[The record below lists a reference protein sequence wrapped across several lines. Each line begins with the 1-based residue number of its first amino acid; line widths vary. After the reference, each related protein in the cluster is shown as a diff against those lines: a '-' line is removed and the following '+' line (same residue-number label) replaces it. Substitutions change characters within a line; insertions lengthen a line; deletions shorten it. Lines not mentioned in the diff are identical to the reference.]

1 MDGVYLT
8 WLISALAVGVFLMPY
23 FKPPWARLTLSGF
36 VDFIRRYW
44 LHLLIAL
51 SIYNAKDFLDQI
63 DRIIMARTGLDMTPY
78 IYAIEGDLVVLFQ
91 ETFRAQWLDVVMT
104 HFYIAGFMFITY
116 ASIFYVTYFD
126 DRWMADR
133 VALCVAWVY
142 LLAIPFY
149 LFFNVRV
156 TGFYI
161 EDMDAI
167 AYTLN
172 PEIEDWFR
180 RIDAFTNCMPSL
192 HIAVPFAIWLTFRKN
207 DHDGRWRRFQ
217 NMTLGYI
224 VLTAFAIIY
233 LGIHWFVDIIGGM
246 ILATIAVRLTDR
258 TNDTVWKIFDERT
271 INSRLAT
278 ALTRP
283 GHSVKFVYT
292 RMKSFARSLL
302 QPTSRETG
310 TLIVVILILTGA
322 VITWDLTNNELPA
335 EGVQSAQGAVASE
348 GWSATMDDQEGLA
361 IVLIHDVADPQSQPS
376 TVAQPSMEFDSHYAL
391 YDHYLALANET
402 ELRLIDVEQPNKVQF
417 QLQQNGIQ
425 SLHVTVVQNV
435 PVIVYLANDEL
446 HAIDSNGNA
455 LLVPSL
461 PDGETMDSIS
471 VSGIELLFVSK
482 EAPSIL
488 HLGSIGTYG
497 SQNIAINASTTLDQN
512 LVLEERSGQVV
523 DQTNASIV
531 QMSFNSQYI
540 AVRMNVSALDRLVLY
555 DRSTGEQWL
564 GFDPIFPV
572 GNISLG
578 YGYVVWEAKDHYK
591 FDDGGAEQYGD
602 WEIHQLHLATN
613 YSEQLT
619 SDRIDQINP
628 IALQNGLVYIE
639 VEEDGTTTFNVLN
652 RGAELATY
660 SSLVLQWSV
669 LLLIALTFI
678 YIMQRQNEE
687 RPNKV
692 IHDSVLESE

>member
-1 MDGVYLT
+1 MDGIYLT

-23 FKPPWARLTLSGF
+23 FKPPWAKLTLSGF

-44 LHLLIAL
+44 LHLLIAIV
-51 SIYNAKDFLDQI
+51 IYNAKDWLDQI
-63 DRIIMARTGLDMTPY
+63 DRMLMARTGLDMTPY

-91 ETFRAQWLDVVMT
+91 DAFRAAWLDVFMT

-133 VALCVAWVY
+133 IALCVAWVY

-192 HIAVPFAIWLTFRKN
+192 HIAVPFAIWLTFRKH
-207 DHDGRWRRFQ
+207 DHDGRWSRFQ

-224 VLTAFAIIY
+224 AITTFAIIY

-246 ILATIAVRLTDR
+246 ILATFAVSLMEK
-258 TNDTVWKIFDERT
+258 TNDPVWKFFDERT

-278 ALTRP
+278 LLTRP
-283 GHSVKFVYT
+283 AHS
-292 RMKSFARSLL
+292 ASLL
-302 QPTSRETG
+302 FGRIKTYAKNWLKPTSRETG
-310 TLIVVILILTGA
+310 TLIVVIMILTAA
-322 VITWDLTNNELPA
+322 VITWDLTHNELPA

-348 GWSATMDDQEGLA
+348 GWLATMDNQSGEA
-361 IVLIHDVADPQSQPS
+361 IVLIHDVADPLSNPT
-376 TVAQPSMEFDSHYAL
+376 TVAQPLMQFDSPYAL
-391 YDHYLALANET
+391 YENYLVMANES
-402 ELRLIDVEQPNKVQF
+402 ELRVIDVDAPNNVLLEQDVT
-417 QLQQNGIQ
+417 GIQ
-425 SLHVTVVQNV
+425 SLQMTSLQGKLVVLY
-435 PVIVYLANDEL
+435 IANDAL
-446 HAIDSNGNA
+446 HAVNIEGQA
-455 LLVPSL
+455 VQVPTL
-461 PDGETMDSIS
+461 PNSETIHLMS
-471 VSGIELLFVSK
+471 VSGIEILLVS
-482 EAPSIL
+482 EEQPDTL
-488 HLGSIGTYG
+488 RIGTIGTSG
-497 SQNIAINASTTLDQN
+497 SLNIIMNASTTAEQN
-512 LVLEERSGQVV
+512 RELEEWGQAV
-523 DQTNASIV
+523 DDDNASIEQV
-531 QMSFNSQYI
+531 SFDSKHI
-540 AVRMNVSALDRLVLY
+540 AVRMNVSALDRMVIY

-564 GFDPIFPV
+564 GFDPIYPV
-572 GNISLG
+572 GNLSMG
-578 YGYVVWEAKDHYK
+578 YGYVVWEGKDHYNPLSFTDK
-591 FDDGGAEQYGD
+591 YGD

-619 SDRIDQINP
+619 SDTIDQVNP
-628 IALQNGLVYIE
+628 IALEGGLAYIE
-639 VEEDGTTTFNVLN
+639 VEDDGEVTINVLT
-652 RGAELATY
+652 RGTELATY
-660 SSLVLQWSV
+660 SSIVLQWSV

-678 YIMQRQNEE
+678 YIMQRQDEV
-687 RPNKV
+687 RSKDI
-692 IHDSVLESE
+692 IHDNVPESE

>member
-23 FKPPWARLTLSGF
+23 FKPPWAKLTLSGF

-51 SIYNAKDFLDQI
+51 VIYNAKDWLDQI
-63 DRIIMARTGLDMTPY
+63 DRMLMARTGLDMTPY

-91 ETFRAQWLDVVMT
+91 DAFRAAWLDVFLT

-142 LLAIPFY
+142 VLAIPFY

-192 HIAVPFAIWLTFRKN
+192 HIAVPFAIWLTFRKH
-207 DHDGRWRRFQ
+207 DHDGRWSRFQ

-224 VLTAFAIIY
+224 ILTAFAIIY

-246 ILATIAVRLTDR
+246 ILATFAVSLMER
-258 TNDTVWKIFDERT
+258 TNDPVWKFFDERT

-278 ALTRP
+278 LLTRP
-283 GHSVKFVYT
+283 AHS
-292 RMKSFARSLL
+292 ASLL
-302 QPTSRETG
+302 FGRIKNYAKTWLKPTSKETG
-310 TLIVVILILTGA
+310 TLIVVIMILTAA
-322 VITWDLTNNELPA
+322 VITWDLTHNELPA

-348 GWSATMDDQEGLA
+348 GWLATMDNQSGEA
-361 IVLIHDVADPQSQPS
+361 IVLIHDVADILSNPT
-376 TVAQPSMEFDSHYAL
+376 TVAQPIMQFDSPYAL
-391 YDHYLALANET
+391 FENYLVMANDS
-402 ELRLIDVEQPNKVQF
+402 ELRVIDVDAPNTVL
-417 QLQQNGIQ
+417 LQQNVTGIQ
-425 SLHVTVVQNV
+425 SLQMTSLQGKPVVLY
-435 PVIVYLANDEL
+435 IANDAL
-446 HAIDSNGNA
+446 HAVNIDGQDVQA
-455 LLVPSL
+455 PTL
-461 PDGETMDSIS
+461 PNSETIHLMS
-471 VSGIELLFVSK
+471 VSGIEILLVS
-482 EAPSIL
+482 EEQPDTL
-488 HLGSIGTYG
+488 RIGTIGTSG
-497 SQNIAINASTTLDQN
+497 SLNIVMNASTTEEQN
-512 LVLEERSGQVV
+512 FELEEWGQIV
-523 DQTNASIV
+523 DDNNASIEQV
-531 QMSFNSQYI
+531 SFDSQHI
-540 AVRMNVSALDRLVLY
+540 AVRMNVSALDRIVIY

-564 GFDPIFPV
+564 GFDPIYPV
-572 GNISLG
+572 GNLSMG
-578 YGYVVWEAKDHYK
+578 YGYVVWEAKDHYNPLSFTDK
-591 FDDGGAEQYGD
+591 YGD

-619 SDRIDQINP
+619 SDTIDQVNP
-628 IALQNGLVYIE
+628 IALEGGLAYIE
-639 VEEDGTTTFNVLN
+639 VEDDGEVTINVLT
-652 RGAELATY
+652 RGTELATY
-660 SSLVLQWSV
+660 SSIVLQWSV

-678 YIMQRQNEE
+678 YIMQRQDEVRSKDIN
-687 RPNKV
+687 R
-692 IHDSVLESE
+692 DSGLESE

>member
-23 FKPPWARLTLSGF
+23 FKPPWAKLTLSGF

-44 LHLLIAL
+44 LHLLIAIV
-51 SIYNAKDFLDQI
+51 IYNAKDWLDQI
-63 DRIIMARTGLDMTPY
+63 DRMLMARTGLDMTPY

-91 ETFRAQWLDVVMT
+91 DAFRAAWLDVLMT

-192 HIAVPFAIWLTFRKN
+192 HIAVPFAIWLTFRKH
-207 DHDGRWRRFQ
+207 DHDGRWNRFQ

-224 VLTAFAIIY
+224 ILTAFAIIY

-246 ILATIAVRLTDR
+246 ILATFAVNLMEK
-258 TNDTVWKIFDERT
+258 TNDPVWKFFDERT

-278 ALTRP
+278 LLTRP
-283 GHSVKFVYT
+283 AHS
-292 RMKSFARSLL
+292 ASLL
-302 QPTSRETG
+302 FGRIKNYAKTWLKPTSKETG
-310 TLIVVILILTGA
+310 TFIVVIMILTAA
-322 VITWDLTNNELPA
+322 VITWDLTHNELPA

-348 GWSATMDDQEGLA
+348 GWLATMDNQSGEA
-361 IVLIHDVADPQSQPS
+361 IVLIHDVADPLSNPS
-376 TVAQPSMEFDSHYAL
+376 TVAQPFMQFDSPYAL
-391 YDHYLALANET
+391 FENYLVMANESQ
-402 ELRLIDVEQPNKVQF
+402 LRVIDVDAPNIVL
-417 QLQQNGIQ
+417 LQQDVTGIQ
-425 SLHVTVVQNV
+425 SLQMTSLQGKPVVLY
-435 PVIVYLANDEL
+435 IANDAL
-446 HAIDSNGNA
+446 HALNIEGQDVQ
-455 LLVPSL
+455 VPTL
-461 PDGETMDSIS
+461 PNSETIHLMS
-471 VSGIELLFVSK
+471 VSGIEILLVS
-482 EAPSIL
+482 EEQPDTL
-488 HLGSIGTYG
+488 RIGTIGTSG
-497 SQNIAINASTTLDQN
+497 SLNIIMNASTTEEQN
-512 LVLEERSGQVV
+512 FELEEWGQTV
-523 DQTNASIV
+523 DENNASIEQV
-531 QMSFNSQYI
+531 SFDSKHI
-540 AVRMNVSALDRLVLY
+540 AVRMNVSALDRMVIY

-564 GFDPIFPV
+564 GFDPIYPV
-572 GNISLG
+572 GNLSMG
-578 YGYVVWEAKDHYK
+578 YGYVVWEAKDHYNPLSFTDK
-591 FDDGGAEQYGD
+591 YGD

-619 SDRIDQINP
+619 SDTIDQVNP
-628 IALQNGLVYIE
+628 IALEGGLAYIE
-639 VEEDGTTTFNVLN
+639 VEDDGEVTINVLT
-652 RGAELATY
+652 RGTELATY
-660 SSLVLQWSV
+660 SSIVLQWSV
-669 LLLIALTFI
+669 LLLIGLTFI
-678 YIMQRQNEE
+678 YIMQRQDEV
-687 RPNKV
+687 RSKDI
-692 IHDSVLESE
+692 IHDNVLESE

>member
-1 MDGVYLT
+1 
-8 WLISALAVGVFLMPY
+8 MPY
-23 FKPPWARLTLSGF
+23 FKPPWAKLTLSGF

-51 SIYNAKDFLDQI
+51 VIYNAKDWLDQI
-63 DRIIMARTGLDMTPY
+63 DRILMARTGLDMTPY

-91 ETFRAQWLDVVMT
+91 DAFRAEWLDVLMT

-133 VALCVAWVY
+133 IALCVAWVY

-192 HIAVPFAIWLTFRKN
+192 HIAVPFAIWLTFRKY

-224 VLTAFAIIY
+224 ILTAFAIIY

-246 ILATIAVRLTDR
+246 MIAAFSVSLTDK
-258 TNDTVWKIFDERT
+258 TNDSVWKIFDERT

-278 ALTRP
+278 LLTRP
-283 GHSVKFVYT
+283 AHSISILSSRIKAYVKT
-292 RMKSFARSLL
+292 LMK
-302 QPTSRETG
+302 PTSKETG
-310 TLIVVILILTGA
+310 TFIVVIMILTGA
-322 VITWDLTNNELPA
+322 VITWDFTHNELPA

-348 GWSATMDDQEGLA
+348 GWLATMDNQSGEA
-361 IVLIHDVADPQSQPS
+361 IVLIHDVADPLSIPT
-376 TVAQPSMEFDSHYAL
+376 TVAQPLMQFDSPYAL
-391 YDHYLALANET
+391 YENYLVMANES
-402 ELRLIDVEQPNKVQF
+402 ELRVVDVDAPETIL
-417 QLQQNGIQ
+417 LQQEVAGIQ
-425 SLHVTVVQNV
+425 SLQMTALQGKPIILYIAGDQLQAMNIDGQSVQV
-435 PVIVYLANDEL
+435 P
-446 HAIDSNGNA
+446 A
-455 LLVPSL
+455 LPS
-461 PDGETMDSIS
+461 GETIQLMS

-482 EAPSIL
+482 EQPDTL
-488 HLGSIGTYG
+488 RLGTIGASG
-497 SQNIAINASTTLDQN
+497 SQNIVMNASTTEEQN
-512 LVLEERSGQVV
+512 LVLEGWGQSV
-523 DQTNASIV
+523 DEQNASIN
-531 QMSFNSQYI
+531 QIAFDARHI
-540 AVRMNVSALDRLVLY
+540 AVKMNVSALDRLVIY

-572 GNISLG
+572 GNLSLG
-578 YGYVVWEAKDHYK
+578 YGYIVWEAKDHYNPLSFADK
-591 FDDGGAEQYGD
+591 YGD
-602 WEIHQLHLATN
+602 WEIHQLNLATN

-619 SDRIDQINP
+619 SDTIDQINP
-628 IALQNGLVYIE
+628 IALEDGLAYIE
-639 VEEDGTTTFNVLN
+639 VKDDGEVTINVLN
-652 RGAELATY
+652 RGTELATY
-660 SSLVLQWSV
+660 SSIVLQWSV

-678 YIMQRQNEE
+678 YIMQRQDET
-687 RPNKV
+687 R
-692 IHDSVLESE
+692 

>member
-1 MDGVYLT
+1 MDGIYLT

-23 FKPPWARLTLSGF
+23 FKPPWAKLTLSGF

-51 SIYNAKDFLDQI
+51 VIYNAKDRLDQI
-63 DRIIMARTGLDMTPY
+63 DRILMARTGLDMTPY

-91 ETFRAQWLDVVMT
+91 DAFRAEWLDVLMT

-133 VALCVAWVY
+133 IALCVAWVY

-192 HIAVPFAIWLTFRKN
+192 HIAVPFAIWLTFRKY

-224 VLTAFAIIY
+224 ILTAFAIIY

-246 ILATIAVRLTDR
+246 MIAAFSVSLTDK
-258 TNDTVWKIFDERT
+258 TNDSVWKIFDERT

-278 ALTRP
+278 VLTRP
-283 GHSVKFVYT
+283 AHSISILSSRLKAY
-292 RMKSFARSLL
+292 MKTLMK
-302 QPTSRETG
+302 PTSKETG
-310 TLIVVILILTGA
+310 TFIVVIMILTGA
-322 VITWDLTNNELPA
+322 VITWDFTHNELPA

-348 GWSATMDDQEGLA
+348 GWLATMDNQSGEA
-361 IVLIHDVADPQSQPS
+361 IVLIHDVADPLSIPT
-376 TVAQPSMEFDSHYAL
+376 TVAQPLMEFDSPYAL
-391 YDHYLALANET
+391 YENYLAMANES
-402 ELRLIDVEQPNKVQF
+402 ELRVVDLDAPKTVL
-417 QLQQNGIQ
+417 LQQEVVGIQ
-425 SLHVTVVQNV
+425 SLQMTALQGKPVVLFIANNGLQAVNIDGQSIQV
-435 PVIVYLANDEL
+435 P
-446 HAIDSNGNA
+446 A
-455 LLVPSL
+455 LPN
-461 PDGETMDSIS
+461 GETIQLMS
-471 VSGIELLFVSK
+471 VSGIEILFVSK
-482 EAPSIL
+482 EQPDTL
-488 HLGSIGTYG
+488 RLGTIGASG
-497 SQNIAINASTTLDQN
+497 SQNIVMNASTTEEQN
-512 LVLEERSGQVV
+512 LELEGWGQSV
-523 DQTNASIV
+523 DEQNASIN
-531 QMSFNSQYI
+531 QIAFDARHI
-540 AVRMNVSALDRLVLY
+540 AVKMNVSALDRLVIY

-572 GNISLG
+572 GNLSLG
-578 YGYVVWEAKDHYK
+578 YGYIVWEAKDHYNPLSFADK
-591 FDDGGAEQYGD
+591 YGD
-602 WEIHQLHLATN
+602 WEIHQLNLATN
-613 YSEQLT
+613 YTEQLT
-619 SDRIDQINP
+619 SDTIDQVNP
-628 IALQNGLVYIE
+628 IALEDGLAYIE
-639 VEEDGTTTFNVLN
+639 VKDDGEITINVLN
-652 RGAELATY
+652 RGTELATY
-660 SSLVLQWSV
+660 SSIVLQWSV

-678 YIMQRQNEE
+678 YIMQRQNET
-687 RPNKV
+687 RSTQL

>member
-23 FKPPWARLTLSGF
+23 FKPPWAKLTLSGF

-44 LHLLIAL
+44 LHLLIAIV
-51 SIYNAKDFLDQI
+51 IYNAKDWLDQI
-63 DRIIMARTGLDMTPY
+63 DRMLMARTGLDMTPY

-91 ETFRAQWLDVVMT
+91 NAFRAAWLDVFMT

-161 EDMDAI
+161 EDMDAV

-192 HIAVPFAIWLTFRKN
+192 HIAVPFAIWLTFRKH
-207 DHDGRWRRFQ
+207 DHDGRWNRFQ

-224 VLTAFAIIY
+224 ILTAFAIIY

-246 ILATIAVRLTDR
+246 ILATFAVSLMEK
-258 TNDTVWKIFDERT
+258 TNDPVWKFFDERT

-278 ALTRP
+278 LLTRP
-283 GHSVKFVYT
+283 AHS
-292 RMKSFARSLL
+292 ASLL
-302 QPTSRETG
+302 FGRIKNYAKTWLKPTSKETG
-310 TLIVVILILTGA
+310 TFIVIIMILTAA
-322 VITWDLTNNELPA
+322 VITWDLTHNELPA

-348 GWSATMDDQEGLA
+348 GWLATMDNQSGEA
-361 IVLIHDVADPQSQPS
+361 IVLIHDVVDPLSNPT
-376 TVAQPSMEFDSHYAL
+376 TVAQPLMQFDSPYAL
-391 YDHYLALANET
+391 FENYLVMANES
-402 ELRLIDVEQPNKVQF
+402 ELRVIDVDTPNIVL
-417 QLQQNGIQ
+417 LQQDVTAIQ
-425 SLHVTVVQNV
+425 SLQMTSLQGKPVVLY
-435 PVIVYLANDEL
+435 IANDAL
-446 HAIDSNGNA
+446 HAVNIDGQDVQ
-455 LLVPSL
+455 VPTL
-461 PDGETMDSIS
+461 PNSETIHLMS
-471 VSGIELLFVSK
+471 VSGIEILLVS
-482 EAPSIL
+482 EEQPDTL
-488 HLGSIGTYG
+488 RIGTIGTSG
-497 SQNIAINASTTLDQN
+497 SLNIVMNASTTEEQN
-512 LVLEERSGQVV
+512 LELEEWGQTV
-523 DQTNASIV
+523 DENNASIEQV
-531 QMSFNSQYI
+531 SFDSQHI
-540 AVRMNVSALDRLVLY
+540 AVRMNVSALDRMVIY

-564 GFDPIFPV
+564 GFDPIYPV
-572 GNISLG
+572 GNLSMG
-578 YGYVVWEAKDHYK
+578 YGYVVWEAKDHYNPLSFTDK
-591 FDDGGAEQYGD
+591 YGD

-619 SDRIDQINP
+619 SDTIDQVNP
-628 IALQNGLVYIE
+628 IALEGGLAYIE
-639 VEEDGTTTFNVLN
+639 VEDDGEVTINVLT
-652 RGAELATY
+652 RGTELATY

-678 YIMQRQNEE
+678 YIIQRQDEV
-687 RPNKV
+687 RSKDI
-692 IHDSVLESE
+692 IHDNVLESE

>member
-23 FKPPWARLTLSGF
+23 FKPPWAKLTLSGF

-51 SIYNAKDFLDQI
+51 VIYNAKDWLDQI
-63 DRIIMARTGLDMTPY
+63 DRMLMARTGLDMTPY

-91 ETFRAQWLDVVMT
+91 DAFRAAWLDVFMT

-192 HIAVPFAIWLTFRKN
+192 HIAVPFAIWLTFRKH
-207 DHDGRWRRFQ
+207 DHDGRWSRFQ

-224 VLTAFAIIY
+224 ILTAFAIIY

-246 ILATIAVRLTDR
+246 ILATFAVSLMEK
-258 TNDTVWKIFDERT
+258 TNDPVWKFFDERT

-278 ALTRP
+278 LLTRP
-283 GHSVKFVYT
+283 AHS
-292 RMKSFARSLL
+292 ASLL
-302 QPTSRETG
+302 FGRIKNYAKTWLKPTSKETG
-310 TLIVVILILTGA
+310 TLIVVIMILTAA
-322 VITWDLTNNELPA
+322 VITWDLTHNELPA

-348 GWSATMDDQEGLA
+348 GWLATMDNQSGEA
-361 IVLIHDVADPQSQPS
+361 IVLIHDVADILSNPT
-376 TVAQPSMEFDSHYAL
+376 TVAQPIMQFDSPYAL
-391 YDHYLALANET
+391 FENYLVMANDS
-402 ELRLIDVEQPNKVQF
+402 ELRVIDVDAPNTVL
-417 QLQQNGIQ
+417 LQQNVTGIQ
-425 SLHVTVVQNV
+425 SLQMTSLQGKPVVLY
-435 PVIVYLANDEL
+435 IANDAL
-446 HAIDSNGNA
+446 HAVNIDGQDVQ
-455 LLVPSL
+455 VPTL
-461 PDGETMDSIS
+461 PNSETIHLMS
-471 VSGIELLFVSK
+471 VSGIEILLVS
-482 EAPSIL
+482 EEQPDTL
-488 HLGSIGTYG
+488 RIGTIGTSG
-497 SQNIAINASTTLDQN
+497 SLNIVMNASTTEEQN
-512 LVLEERSGQVV
+512 FELEEWGQIV
-523 DQTNASIV
+523 DDNNASIEQV
-531 QMSFNSQYI
+531 SFDSQHI
-540 AVRMNVSALDRLVLY
+540 AVRMNVSALDRIVIY

-564 GFDPIFPV
+564 GFDPIYPV
-572 GNISLG
+572 GNLSMG
-578 YGYVVWEAKDHYK
+578 YGYVVWEAKDHYNPLSFTDK
-591 FDDGGAEQYGD
+591 YGD
-602 WEIHQLHLATN
+602 WEIHQLNLATN

-619 SDRIDQINP
+619 SDTIDQVNP
-628 IALQNGLVYIE
+628 IALEGGLAYIE
-639 VEEDGTTTFNVLN
+639 VEDDGEVTINVLT
-652 RGAELATY
+652 RGTELATY
-660 SSLVLQWSV
+660 SSIVLQWSV

-678 YIMQRQNEE
+678 YIMQRQDEVRSKDIN
-687 RPNKV
+687 R
-692 IHDSVLESE
+692 DSGLESE

>member
-23 FKPPWARLTLSGF
+23 FKPPWAKLTLTGF

-51 SIYNAKDFLDQI
+51 VIYNAKDWLDQI
-63 DRIIMARTGLDMTPY
+63 DRMLMARTGLDMTPY

-91 ETFRAQWLDVVMT
+91 DAFRAAWLDVFMT

-192 HIAVPFAIWLTFRKN
+192 HIAVPFAIWLTFRKH
-207 DHDGRWRRFQ
+207 DHDGRWNRFQ

-224 VLTAFAIIY
+224 ILTAFAIIY

-246 ILATIAVRLTDR
+246 ILATFAVNLMEK
-258 TNDTVWKIFDERT
+258 TNDPVWKFFDERT

-278 ALTRP
+278 LLTRP
-283 GHSVKFVYT
+283 AHS
-292 RMKSFARSLL
+292 ASLL
-302 QPTSRETG
+302 FGRIKNYARTWLKPTSKETG
-310 TLIVVILILTGA
+310 TFIVVIMILTAA
-322 VITWDLTNNELPA
+322 VITWDLTHNELPA

-348 GWSATMDDQEGLA
+348 GWLATMDNQSGEA
-361 IVLIHDVADPQSQPS
+361 IVLIHDVANPLSNPT
-376 TVAQPSMEFDSHYAL
+376 TVAQPLMQFDSPYAL
-391 YDHYLALANET
+391 FENYLVMANDSQ
-402 ELRLIDVEQPNKVQF
+402 LRVIDVDTPNAVL
-417 QLQQNGIQ
+417 LQQDVTGIQ
-425 SLHVTVVQNV
+425 SLQMTSLQGRPVVLY
-435 PVIVYLANDEL
+435 IANDAL
-446 HAIDSNGNA
+446 HAVNIEGQYVQ
-455 LLVPSL
+455 VPTL
-461 PDGETMDSIS
+461 PNSETIHLMS
-471 VSGIELLFVSK
+471 VSGIEILLVS
-482 EAPSIL
+482 EEQPDTL
-488 HLGSIGTYG
+488 RIGTIGTSG
-497 SQNIAINASTTLDQN
+497 SLNIIMNASTTEEQN
-512 LVLEERSGQVV
+512 FELEEWGQTV
-523 DQTNASIV
+523 DDNNASIEQV
-531 QMSFNSQYI
+531 SFDSQHI
-540 AVRMNVSALDRLVLY
+540 AVRMNVSALDRMVIY

-564 GFDPIFPV
+564 GFDPIYPV
-572 GNISLG
+572 GNLSMG
-578 YGYVVWEAKDHYK
+578 YGYVVWEAKDHYNPLSFTDK
-591 FDDGGAEQYGD
+591 YGD

-619 SDRIDQINP
+619 SDTIDQVNP
-628 IALQNGLVYIE
+628 IALEGGLAYIE
-639 VEEDGTTTFNVLN
+639 VEDDGEVTINVLT
-652 RGAELATY
+652 RGTELATY
-660 SSLVLQWSV
+660 SSIVLQWSV

-678 YIMQRQNEE
+678 YIMQRQDEVRSKNI
-687 RPNKV
+687 
-692 IHDSVLESE
+692 IHDNALESE

>member
-23 FKPPWARLTLSGF
+23 FKPPWAKLTLSGF

-51 SIYNAKDFLDQI
+51 VIYNAKDWLDQI
-63 DRIIMARTGLDMTPY
+63 DRMLMARTGLDMTPY

-91 ETFRAQWLDVVMT
+91 DAFRAAWLDVFMT

-192 HIAVPFAIWLTFRKN
+192 HIAVPFAIWLTFRKH
-207 DHDGRWRRFQ
+207 DHDGRWNRFQ

-224 VLTAFAIIY
+224 IVTAFAIIY

-246 ILATIAVRLTDR
+246 ILATFAVRLMEK
-258 TNDTVWKIFDERT
+258 TNDPVWKFFDERT

-278 ALTRP
+278 LLTRP
-283 GHSVKFVYT
+283 AHS
-292 RMKSFARSLL
+292 ASLL
-302 QPTSRETG
+302 FGRIKTYAKTWLKPTSKETG
-310 TLIVVILILTGA
+310 TFIVVIMILTGA
-322 VITWDLTNNELPA
+322 VITWDLTHNELPA

-348 GWSATMDDQEGLA
+348 GWLATMDNQSGAA
-361 IVLIHDVADPQSQPS
+361 IVLVHDVADPLSNPI
-376 TVAQPSMEFDSHYAL
+376 TVAQPLMQFDSPYAL
-391 YDHYLALANET
+391 FENHLVMANDS
-402 ELRLIDVEQPNKVQF
+402 ELRVIDVDAPNTVLF
-417 QLQQNGIQ
+417 QQDVTGIQ
-425 SLHVTVVQNV
+425 SLQMTSLQGKPVVLY
-435 PVIVYLANDEL
+435 IANDGL
-446 HAIDSNGNA
+446 HAVNIDGQDVQ
-455 LLVPSL
+455 VPTL
-461 PDGETMDSIS
+461 PNSETIHLMS
-471 VSGIELLFVSK
+471 VSGIEILLVS
-482 EAPSIL
+482 EEQPDTL
-488 HLGSIGTYG
+488 RIGTIGTSG
-497 SQNIAINASTTLDQN
+497 SLNIMMNASTTEEQN
-512 LVLEERSGQVV
+512 LELEKWGQTV
-523 DQTNASIV
+523 DDNNASIEQV
-531 QMSFNSQYI
+531 SFDSQHI
-540 AVRMNVSALDRLVLY
+540 AVRMNVSALDRIVIY

-564 GFDPIFPV
+564 GFDPIYPV
-572 GNISLG
+572 GNLSVG
-578 YGYVVWEAKDHYK
+578 YGYVVWEAKDHYNPLSFTDK
-591 FDDGGAEQYGD
+591 YGD

-619 SDRIDQINP
+619 SDTIDQVNP
-628 IALQNGLVYIE
+628 IALEGGLAYIE
-639 VEEDGTTTFNVLN
+639 VKDDGEVTINVLT
-652 RGAELATY
+652 RGTELATY
-660 SSLVLQWSV
+660 SSIILQWSV

-678 YIMQRQNEE
+678 YIMQRQDEDRKKE
-687 RPNKV
+687 F

>member
-23 FKPPWARLTLSGF
+23 FKPPWAKLTLSGF

-51 SIYNAKDFLDQI
+51 VIYNAKDWLDQI
-63 DRIIMARTGLDMTPY
+63 DRILMARTGLDMTPY

-91 ETFRAQWLDVVMT
+91 DAFRAEWLDVLMT

-133 VALCVAWVY
+133 IALCVAWVY

-192 HIAVPFAIWLTFRKN
+192 HIAVPFAIWLTFRKY

-224 VLTAFAIIY
+224 ILTAFAIIY

-246 ILATIAVRLTDR
+246 MIAAFSVSLTDK
-258 TNDTVWKIFDERT
+258 TNDSVWKIFDERT

-278 ALTRP
+278 VLTRP
-283 GHSVKFVYT
+283 AHSISILSSRLKAY
-292 RMKSFARSLL
+292 MKTLMK
-302 QPTSRETG
+302 PTSKETG
-310 TLIVVILILTGA
+310 TFIVVIMILTGA
-322 VITWDLTNNELPA
+322 VITWDFTHNELPA
-335 EGVQSAQGAVASE
+335 EGIQSAQGAVASE
-348 GWSATMDDQEGLA
+348 GWLATMDNQSGEA
-361 IVLIHDVADPQSQPS
+361 IVLIHDVADPLSIPT
-376 TVAQPSMEFDSHYAL
+376 TVAQPLMQFGSPYAL
-391 YDHYLALANET
+391 YENYLVMANES
-402 ELRLIDVEQPNKVQF
+402 ELRVVDVDAPETVL
-417 QLQQNGIQ
+417 LQQEVAGIQ
-425 SLHVTVVQNV
+425 SLQMTALQGKPIILYIAGDQLLAMNIDGQSVQV
-435 PVIVYLANDEL
+435 P
-446 HAIDSNGNA
+446 A
-455 LLVPSL
+455 LPN
-461 PDGETMDSIS
+461 GETIQLMS
-471 VSGIELLFVSK
+471 VSGIEILFVSK
-482 EAPSIL
+482 EQPDTL
-488 HLGSIGTYG
+488 RLGTIGASG
-497 SQNIAINASTTLDQN
+497 SQNIVMNASTTEEQN
-512 LVLEERSGQVV
+512 LVLEGWGQSV
-523 DQTNASIV
+523 DEQNASIN
-531 QMSFNSQYI
+531 QIAFDARHI
-540 AVRMNVSALDRLVLY
+540 AVKMNVSALDRLVIY

-572 GNISLG
+572 GNLSLG
-578 YGYVVWEAKDHYK
+578 YGYIVWEAKDHYNPLSFADK
-591 FDDGGAEQYGD
+591 YGD
-602 WEIHQLHLATN
+602 WEIHQLNLATN

-619 SDRIDQINP
+619 SDTIDQINP
-628 IALQNGLVYIE
+628 IALEDGLAYIE
-639 VEEDGTTTFNVLN
+639 VKDDGEITINVLN
-652 RGAELATY
+652 RGTELATY
-660 SSLVLQWSV
+660 SSIVLQWSV

-678 YIMQRQNEE
+678 YIMQRQDET
-687 RPNKV
+687 RSTQL

>member
-23 FKPPWARLTLSGF
+23 FKPPWAKLTLSGF

-51 SIYNAKDFLDQI
+51 VIYNAKDWLDQI
-63 DRIIMARTGLDMTPY
+63 DRMLMARTGLDMTPY
-78 IYAIEGDLVVLFQ
+78 IYAIEGDLVVWFQ
-91 ETFRAQWLDVVMT
+91 DAFRAAWLDVFMT

-192 HIAVPFAIWLTFRKN
+192 HIAVPFAIWLTFRKH
-207 DHDGRWRRFQ
+207 DHDGRWNRFQ

-224 VLTAFAIIY
+224 ILTAFAIIY

-246 ILATIAVRLTDR
+246 ILATFAVRLMEK
-258 TNDTVWKIFDERT
+258 TNDPVWKFFDERT

-278 ALTRP
+278 LLTRP
-283 GHSVKFVYT
+283 AHS
-292 RMKSFARSLL
+292 ASLL
-302 QPTSRETG
+302 FGRIKTYAKTWLKPTSKETG
-310 TLIVVILILTGA
+310 TFIVVIMIVTGA
-322 VITWDLTNNELPA
+322 VITWDLTHNELPA

-348 GWSATMDDQEGLA
+348 GWLATMDNQSGAA
-361 IVLIHDVADPQSQPS
+361 IVLVHDVADPLSNPT
-376 TVAQPSMEFDSHYAL
+376 TVAQPLMQFDSPYAL
-391 YDHYLALANET
+391 FENHLVMANGS
-402 ELRLIDVEQPNKVQF
+402 ELRVIDVDAPNTVLF
-417 QLQQNGIQ
+417 QQDVTGIQ
-425 SLHVTVVQNV
+425 SLQMTSLQGKPVVLY
-435 PVIVYLANDEL
+435 IANDGL
-446 HAIDSNGNA
+446 HAVNIDGQDVQ
-455 LLVPSL
+455 VPTL
-461 PDGETMDSIS
+461 PNSETIHLMS
-471 VSGIELLFVSK
+471 VSGIEILLVS
-482 EAPSIL
+482 EEQPDTL
-488 HLGSIGTYG
+488 RIGTIGTSG
-497 SQNIAINASTTLDQN
+497 SLNIIMNASTTEEQN
-512 LVLEERSGQVV
+512 LELEEWGQAV
-523 DQTNASIV
+523 DENNASIEQV
-531 QMSFNSQYI
+531 SFDSQHI
-540 AVRMNVSALDRLVLY
+540 AVRMNVSALDRIVIY
-555 DRSTGEQWL
+555 DRLTGEQWL
-564 GFDPIFPV
+564 GFDPIYPV
-572 GNISLG
+572 GNLSVG
-578 YGYVVWEAKDHYK
+578 YGYVVWEAKDHYNPLSFTDK
-591 FDDGGAEQYGD
+591 YGD

-619 SDRIDQINP
+619 SDNIDQVNP
-628 IALQNGLVYIE
+628 IALEGGLAYIE
-639 VEEDGTTTFNVLN
+639 VEDDGEVTINVLT
-652 RGAELATY
+652 RGTELATY
-660 SSLVLQWSV
+660 SSIVLQWSV
-669 LLLIALTFI
+669 LLLIVLTFI
-678 YIMQRQNEE
+678 YIMQRQDEVLSE
-687 RPNKV
+687 D
-692 IHDSVLESE
+692 ISHDNVLESE

>member
-23 FKPPWARLTLSGF
+23 FKPPWAKLTLSGF

-51 SIYNAKDFLDQI
+51 VIYNAKDWLDQI
-63 DRIIMARTGLDMTPY
+63 DRIVMARTGLDMTPY
-78 IYAIEGDLVVLFQ
+78 IYAIEGDMVILFQ
-91 ETFRAQWLDVVMT
+91 DTFRADWLDVLMT

-133 VALCVAWVY
+133 IALCVAWVY

-207 DHDGRWRRFQ
+207 DHDGRWNRFQ

-224 VLTAFAIIY
+224 ILTGFAIIY

-246 ILATIAVRLTDR
+246 ILATFAVTLTDK
-258 TNDTVWKIFDERT
+258 TNGPVWKFLDERT

-278 ALTRP
+278 LLTRP
-283 GHSVKFVYT
+283 AHSF
-292 RMKSFARSLL
+292 SLL
-302 QPTSRETG
+302 FGRIKSYSKTWLKPSSKETG
-310 TLIVVILILTGA
+310 TLIIVIMILTGA
-322 VITWDLTNNELPA
+322 VITWDFTHNELPA

-348 GWSATMDDQEGLA
+348 GWLATMDNQSGSA
-361 IVLIHDVADPQSQPS
+361 IVLIHDVADPLSNPV
-376 TVAQPSMEFDSHYAL
+376 TVAQPLMEFDSPYAL
-391 YDHYLALANET
+391 YESYLVMANGS
-402 ELRLIDVEQPNKVQF
+402 ELRVIDVDKPSIVL
-417 QLQQNGIQ
+417 LQQNVTGIQ
-425 SLHVTVVQNV
+425 SVQMTAHQGKPVVLY
-435 PVIVYLANDEL
+435 IANDML
-446 HAIDSNGNA
+446 QAVNIDGQEVQ
-455 LLVPSL
+455 VPSL
-461 PDGETMDSIS
+461 PNSETIRLLS
-471 VSGIELLFVSK
+471 VSGIEILLVS
-482 EAPSIL
+482 EEQPNTL
-488 HLGSIGTYG
+488 RLGTIGISG
-497 SQNIAINASTTLDQN
+497 SLNIVMNASTTEEQN
-512 LVLEERSGQVV
+512 RELEDWGQSV
-523 DQTNASIV
+523 DESNASIEQV
-531 QMSFNSQYI
+531 SFDSQYI
-540 AVRMNVSALDRLVLY
+540 AVRMNVSALDRMVIY
-555 DRSTGEQWL
+555 DRTTGEQWL
-564 GFDPIFPV
+564 GFDPIYPI
-572 GNISLG
+572 GNLSMG
-578 YGYVVWEAKDHYK
+578 YGYVVWEAKDHYNPLSFTDK
-591 FDDGGAEQYGD
+591 YGD
-602 WEIHQLHLATN
+602 WEIHQLLLATN

-619 SDRIDQINP
+619 SDNIDQVNP
-628 IALQNGLVYIE
+628 IALEEGLAYIE
-639 VEEDGTTTFNVLN
+639 VEEDGEITINVLT
-652 RGAELATY
+652 RGTELATY
-660 SSLVLQWSV
+660 SSVVLQWSV

-678 YIMQRQNEE
+678 YIMQRQDEVRKEE
-687 RPNKV
+687 I

>member
-1 MDGVYLT
+1 VDGVYLT

-23 FKPPWARLTLSGF
+23 FKPPWAKLTLSGF

-51 SIYNAKDFLDQI
+51 SIYNAKDWLDQI
-63 DRIIMARTGLDMTPY
+63 DRILMARTGLDMTPY

-91 ETFRAQWLDVVMT
+91 DAFRAEWLDVLMT

-133 VALCVAWVY
+133 IALCVAWVY

-192 HIAVPFAIWLTFRKN
+192 HIAVPFAIWLTFRKY

-224 VLTAFAIIY
+224 ILTAFAIIY

-246 ILATIAVRLTDR
+246 MIAAFSVSLTDK
-258 TNDTVWKIFDERT
+258 TNDSVWKIFDERT

-278 ALTRP
+278 VLTRP
-283 GHSVKFVYT
+283 AHSISILSSRIKAYVKT
-292 RMKSFARSLL
+292 LMK
-302 QPTSRETG
+302 PTSKETG
-310 TLIVVILILTGA
+310 TFIVVIMILTGA
-322 VITWDLTNNELPA
+322 VITWDLTHNELPA

-348 GWSATMDDQEGLA
+348 GWLATMDNQSGEA
-361 IVLIHDVADPQSQPS
+361 IVLIHDVADPLSIPT
-376 TVAQPSMEFDSHYAL
+376 TVAQPLMQFGSPYAL
-391 YDHYLALANET
+391 YENYLVMANES
-402 ELRLIDVEQPNKVQF
+402 ELRVVDVDAPKTVL
-417 QLQQNGIQ
+417 LQQEVAGIQ
-425 SLHVTVVQNV
+425 SLQMTALQGKPIVLYLTSDQLQAMNIDGQSVQV
-435 PVIVYLANDEL
+435 P
-446 HAIDSNGNA
+446 A
-455 LLVPSL
+455 LPN
-461 PDGETMDSIS
+461 GETIQLMA
-471 VSGIELLFVSK
+471 VSGIEILFVSK
-482 EAPSIL
+482 EQPDTL
-488 HLGSIGTYG
+488 RLGTIGASG
-497 SQNIAINASTTLDQN
+497 SQNIVMNASTTEEQN
-512 LVLEERSGQVV
+512 LVLEGWGQSV
-523 DQTNASIV
+523 DEQNASIN
-531 QMSFNSQYI
+531 QIAFDARHI
-540 AVRMNVSALDRLVLY
+540 AVKMNVSALDRLVIY

-572 GNISLG
+572 GNLSLG
-578 YGYVVWEAKDHYK
+578 YGYIVWEAKDHYNPLSFADK
-591 FDDGGAEQYGD
+591 YGD
-602 WEIHQLHLATN
+602 WEIHQLNLATN

-619 SDRIDQINP
+619 SDTIDQVNP
-628 IALQNGLVYIE
+628 IALEDGLAYIE
-639 VEEDGTTTFNVLN
+639 VKDDGEVTINVLN
-652 RGAELATY
+652 RGTELATY
-660 SSLVLQWSV
+660 SSIVLQWSV

-678 YIMQRQNEE
+678 YIMQRQDET
-687 RPNKV
+687 RSTQI

>member
-23 FKPPWARLTLSGF
+23 FKPPWAKLTLSGF

-51 SIYNAKDFLDQI
+51 VIYNAKDWLDQI
-63 DRIIMARTGLDMTPY
+63 DRMLMARTGLDMTPY

-91 ETFRAQWLDVVMT
+91 DAFRATWLDVFMT

-192 HIAVPFAIWLTFRKN
+192 HIAVPFAIWLTFRKH
-207 DHDGRWRRFQ
+207 DHDGRWSRFQ

-224 VLTAFAIIY
+224 ILTAFAIIY

-246 ILATIAVRLTDR
+246 ILATFAVSLMEK
-258 TNDTVWKIFDERT
+258 TNDPVWKFFDERT

-278 ALTRP
+278 LLTRP
-283 GHSVKFVYT
+283 AHS
-292 RMKSFARSLL
+292 ASLL
-302 QPTSRETG
+302 FGRIKNYAKTWLKPTSKETG
-310 TLIVVILILTGA
+310 TFIVIIMILTAA
-322 VITWDLTNNELPA
+322 VITWDLTHNELPA

-348 GWSATMDDQEGLA
+348 GWLATMDNQSGEA
-361 IVLIHDVADPQSQPS
+361 IVLIHDVADPLSNPS
-376 TVAQPSMEFDSHYAL
+376 TVAQPLMQFDSPYAL
-391 YDHYLALANET
+391 FENYLVMANDSQ
-402 ELRLIDVEQPNKVQF
+402 LRVIDVDEPNGVL
-417 QLQQNGIQ
+417 LQQDVTGIQ
-425 SLHVTVVQNV
+425 SLQMTSLQGKPVVLY
-435 PVIVYLANDEL
+435 IANDAL
-446 HAIDSNGNA
+446 HAVNIDGQDVQ
-455 LLVPSL
+455 VPTL
-461 PDGETMDSIS
+461 PNSETIHLMS
-471 VSGIELLFVSK
+471 VSGIEILLVS
-482 EAPSIL
+482 EEQPDTL
-488 HLGSIGTYG
+488 RIGTIGTSG
-497 SQNIAINASTTLDQN
+497 SLNIIMNASTTEEQN
-512 LVLEERSGQVV
+512 FELEEWGQTV
-523 DQTNASIV
+523 DENNASIEQV
-531 QMSFNSQYI
+531 SFDSQHI
-540 AVRMNVSALDRLVLY
+540 AVRMNVSALDRMVIY

-564 GFDPIFPV
+564 GFDPIYPV
-572 GNISLG
+572 GNLSMG
-578 YGYVVWEAKDHYK
+578 YGYVVWEAKDHYNPLSFTDK
-591 FDDGGAEQYGD
+591 YGD

-619 SDRIDQINP
+619 SDTIDQVNP
-628 IALQNGLVYIE
+628 IALEGGLAYIE
-639 VEEDGTTTFNVLN
+639 VEDDGEVTINVLT
-652 RGAELATY
+652 RGTELATY
-660 SSLVLQWSV
+660 SSIVLQWSV

-678 YIMQRQNEE
+678 YIMQRQDEV
-687 RPNKV
+687 RSKDI
-692 IHDSVLESE
+692 IHDNVLESE

>member
-1 MDGVYLT
+1 
-8 WLISALAVGVFLMPY
+8 MPY
-23 FKPPWARLTLSGF
+23 FKPPWAKLTLSGF

-51 SIYNAKDFLDQI
+51 VIYNAKDWLDQI
-63 DRIIMARTGLDMTPY
+63 DRILMARTGLDMTPY

-91 ETFRAQWLDVVMT
+91 DAFRAEWLDVLMT

-133 VALCVAWVY
+133 IALCVAWVY

-192 HIAVPFAIWLTFRKN
+192 HIAVPFAIWLTFRKY

-224 VLTAFAIIY
+224 ILTAFAIIY

-246 ILATIAVRLTDR
+246 MIAAFSVSLTDK
-258 TNDTVWKIFDERT
+258 TNDSVWKIFDERT

-278 ALTRP
+278 VLTRP
-283 GHSVKFVYT
+283 AHSISILSSRLKAY
-292 RMKSFARSLL
+292 MKTLMK
-302 QPTSRETG
+302 PTSKETG
-310 TLIVVILILTGA
+310 TFIVVIMILTGA
-322 VITWDLTNNELPA
+322 VITWDFTHNELPA
-335 EGVQSAQGAVASE
+335 EGIQSAQGAVASE
-348 GWSATMDDQEGLA
+348 GWLATMDNQSGEA
-361 IVLIHDVADPQSQPS
+361 IVLIHDVADPLSIPT
-376 TVAQPSMEFDSHYAL
+376 TVAQPLMQFGSPYAL
-391 YDHYLALANET
+391 YENYLVMANES
-402 ELRLIDVEQPNKVQF
+402 ELRVIDVDAPETVL
-417 QLQQNGIQ
+417 LQQEVAGIQ
-425 SLHVTVVQNV
+425 SLQMTALQGKPIILYIAGDQLQAMNIDGQSVQV
-435 PVIVYLANDEL
+435 PT
-446 HAIDSNGNA
+446 
-455 LLVPSL
+455 L
-461 PDGETMDSIS
+461 PNGETIQLMS

-482 EAPSIL
+482 EQPDTL
-488 HLGSIGTYG
+488 RLGTIGASG
-497 SQNIAINASTTLDQN
+497 SQNIVMNASTTEEQN
-512 LVLEERSGQVV
+512 LVLEGWGQSV
-523 DQTNASIV
+523 DEQNASIN
-531 QMSFNSQYI
+531 QIAFDARHI
-540 AVRMNVSALDRLVLY
+540 AVKMNVSALDRLVIY

-572 GNISLG
+572 GNLSLG
-578 YGYVVWEAKDHYK
+578 YGYIVWEAKDHYNPLSFADK
-591 FDDGGAEQYGD
+591 YGD
-602 WEIHQLHLATN
+602 WEIHQLNLATN

-619 SDRIDQINP
+619 SDTIDQINP
-628 IALQNGLVYIE
+628 IALEDGLAYIE
-639 VEEDGTTTFNVLN
+639 VKDDGEITINVLN
-652 RGAELATY
+652 RGTELATY
-660 SSLVLQWSV
+660 SSIVLQWSV

-678 YIMQRQNEE
+678 YIMQRQDET
-687 RPNKV
+687 RSTQL

>member
-23 FKPPWARLTLSGF
+23 FKPPWAKLTLSGF

-51 SIYNAKDFLDQI
+51 VIYNAKDWLDQI
-63 DRIIMARTGLDMTPY
+63 DRMLMARTGLDMTPY

-91 ETFRAQWLDVVMT
+91 DAFRAAWLDVFMT

-192 HIAVPFAIWLTFRKN
+192 HIAVPFAIWLTFRKH
-207 DHDGRWRRFQ
+207 DHDGRWNRFQ

-224 VLTAFAIIY
+224 IVTAFAIIY

-246 ILATIAVRLTDR
+246 ILATFAVRLMEK
-258 TNDTVWKIFDERT
+258 TNDPVWKFFDERT

-278 ALTRP
+278 LLTRP
-283 GHSVKFVYT
+283 AHS
-292 RMKSFARSLL
+292 ASLL
-302 QPTSRETG
+302 FGRIKTYAKTWLKPTSKETG
-310 TLIVVILILTGA
+310 TFIVVIMILTGA
-322 VITWDLTNNELPA
+322 VITWDLTHNELPA

-348 GWSATMDDQEGLA
+348 GWLATMDNQSGAA
-361 IVLIHDVADPQSQPS
+361 IVLVHDVADPLSNPT
-376 TVAQPSMEFDSHYAL
+376 TVAQPLMQFDSPYAL
-391 YDHYLALANET
+391 FENHLVMANGS
-402 ELRLIDVEQPNKVQF
+402 ELRVIDVDAPNTVLF
-417 QLQQNGIQ
+417 QQDVTGIQ
-425 SLHVTVVQNV
+425 SLQMTSLQGKPVVLY
-435 PVIVYLANDEL
+435 IANDGL
-446 HAIDSNGNA
+446 HAVNIDGQDVQ
-455 LLVPSL
+455 VPTL
-461 PDGETMDSIS
+461 PNSETIHLMS
-471 VSGIELLFVSK
+471 VSGIEILLVS
-482 EAPSIL
+482 EEQPDTVR
-488 HLGSIGTYG
+488 IGTIGTSG
-497 SQNIAINASTTLDQN
+497 SLNIIMNASTTEEQN
-512 LVLEERSGQVV
+512 LELEKWGQTV
-523 DQTNASIV
+523 DDNNASIEQV
-531 QMSFNSQYI
+531 SFDSQHI
-540 AVRMNVSALDRLVLY
+540 AVRMNVSALDRIVIY

-564 GFDPIFPV
+564 GFDPIYPV
-572 GNISLG
+572 GNLSVG
-578 YGYVVWEAKDHYK
+578 YGYVVWEAKDHYNPLSFTDK
-591 FDDGGAEQYGD
+591 YGD

-619 SDRIDQINP
+619 SDTIDQVNP
-628 IALQNGLVYIE
+628 IALEGGLAYIE
-639 VEEDGTTTFNVLN
+639 VEDDGEVTINVLT
-652 RGAELATY
+652 RGTELATY
-660 SSLVLQWSV
+660 SSIVLQWSV

-678 YIMQRQNEE
+678 YIMQRQDEDRKKE
-687 RPNKV
+687 F

>member
-23 FKPPWARLTLSGF
+23 FKPPWAKLTLSGF

-51 SIYNAKDFLDQI
+51 VIYNAKDWLDQI
-63 DRIIMARTGLDMTPY
+63 DRMLMARTGLDMTPY
-78 IYAIEGDLVVLFQ
+78 IYAIEGDLVVMFQ
-91 ETFRAQWLDVVMT
+91 DAFRAAWLDVFLT

-192 HIAVPFAIWLTFRKN
+192 HIAVPFAIWLTFRKH
-207 DHDGRWRRFQ
+207 DHDGRWSRFQ

-224 VLTAFAIIY
+224 ILTAFAIIY

-246 ILATIAVRLTDR
+246 ILATFAVSLMEK
-258 TNDTVWKIFDERT
+258 TNDPVWKFFDERT

-278 ALTRP
+278 LLTRP
-283 GHSVKFVYT
+283 AHS
-292 RMKSFARSLL
+292 ASLL
-302 QPTSRETG
+302 FGRIRNYAKTWLKPTSKETG
-310 TLIVVILILTGA
+310 TLIVVIMILTAA
-322 VITWDLTNNELPA
+322 VITWDLTHNELPA

-348 GWSATMDDQEGLA
+348 GWLATMDNQSGEA
-361 IVLIHDVADPQSQPS
+361 IVLIHDVADPLSNPTTIAQPIMQFDSPYALFENYLVMANESQLRVIDVDAPS
-376 TVAQPSMEFDSHYAL
+376 TVLLQQ
-391 YDHYLALANET
+391 
-402 ELRLIDVEQPNKVQF
+402 DVE
-417 QLQQNGIQ
+417 GIQ
-425 SLHVTVVQNV
+425 SLQMTSLQGKPVVLY
-435 PVIVYLANDEL
+435 IANDAL
-446 HAIDSNGNA
+446 HAVNIDGQGVQ
-455 LLVPSL
+455 VPTL
-461 PDGETMDSIS
+461 PNSETIHLMS
-471 VSGIELLFVSK
+471 VSGIEILLVS
-482 EAPSIL
+482 EEQPDTL
-488 HLGSIGTYG
+488 RIGTIGTSG
-497 SQNIAINASTTLDQN
+497 SLNIIMNASTTEEQN
-512 LVLEERSGQVV
+512 DELEEWGQTV
-523 DQTNASIV
+523 DDNNASIEQV
-531 QMSFNSQYI
+531 SFDSQHI
-540 AVRMNVSALDRLVLY
+540 AVRMNVSALDRIVIY

-564 GFDPIFPV
+564 GFDPIYPV
-572 GNISLG
+572 GNLSMG
-578 YGYVVWEAKDHYK
+578 YGYVVWEAKDHYNPLSFTDK
-591 FDDGGAEQYGD
+591 YGD

-619 SDRIDQINP
+619 SDTIDQLNP
-628 IALQNGLVYIE
+628 IALEGGLAYIE
-639 VEEDGTTTFNVLN
+639 VEDDGEVTINVLT
-652 RGAELATY
+652 RGTELATY
-660 SSLVLQWSV
+660 SSIVLQWSV

-678 YIMQRQNEE
+678 YIMQRQDEVRSKDIN
-687 RPNKV
+687 
-692 IHDSVLESE
+692 HDSGLESE

>member
-1 MDGVYLT
+1 
-8 WLISALAVGVFLMPY
+8 MPY
-23 FKPPWARLTLSGF
+23 FKPPWAKLTLSGF

-51 SIYNAKDFLDQI
+51 VIYNAKDWLDQI
-63 DRIIMARTGLDMTPY
+63 DRMLMARTGLDMTPY

-91 ETFRAQWLDVVMT
+91 DAFRAAWLDVFMT

-192 HIAVPFAIWLTFRKN
+192 HIAVPFAIWLTFRKH
-207 DHDGRWRRFQ
+207 DHDGRWNRFQ

-224 VLTAFAIIY
+224 IFTAFAIIY

-246 ILATIAVRLTDR
+246 ILATFAVSLMEK
-258 TNDTVWKIFDERT
+258 TNDPVWKFFDERT

-278 ALTRP
+278 LLTRP
-283 GHSVKFVYT
+283 AHS
-292 RMKSFARSLL
+292 ASLL
-302 QPTSRETG
+302 FGRIKNYAKTWLKPTSKETG
-310 TLIVVILILTGA
+310 TFIVVIMILTAA
-322 VITWDLTNNELPA
+322 VITWDLTHNELPA

-348 GWSATMDDQEGLA
+348 GWLATMDNQSGEA
-361 IVLIHDVADPQSQPS
+361 IVLIHDVADPLSNPS
-376 TVAQPSMEFDSHYAL
+376 TVAQPLMQFDSPYAL
-391 YDHYLALANET
+391 FENYLVMANESQ
-402 ELRLIDVEQPNKVQF
+402 LRVIDVDAPNTVL
-417 QLQQNGIQ
+417 LQQDVTGIQ
-425 SLHVTVVQNV
+425 SLQMTSLQGKPVVLY
-435 PVIVYLANDEL
+435 IANDAL
-446 HAIDSNGNA
+446 HAVNIEGQDVQ
-455 LLVPSL
+455 VPTL
-461 PDGETMDSIS
+461 PNSETIHLMS
-471 VSGIELLFVSK
+471 VSGIEILLVS
-482 EAPSIL
+482 EEQPDTL
-488 HLGSIGTYG
+488 RIGTIGTSG
-497 SQNIAINASTTLDQN
+497 SLNIIMNASTTEEQN
-512 LVLEERSGQVV
+512 FELQEWGQTV
-523 DQTNASIV
+523 DENNASVV
-531 QMSFNSQYI
+531 QVSFDSQHI
-540 AVRMNVSALDRLVLY
+540 AVRMNVSALDRMVIY

-564 GFDPIFPV
+564 GFDPIYPV
-572 GNISLG
+572 GNLSMG
-578 YGYVVWEAKDHYK
+578 YGYVVWEAKDHYNPLSFTDK
-591 FDDGGAEQYGD
+591 YGD

-619 SDRIDQINP
+619 SDTIDQVNP
-628 IALQNGLVYIE
+628 IALEGGLAYIE
-639 VEEDGTTTFNVLN
+639 VEDDGEVTINVLT
-652 RGAELATY
+652 RGTELATY
-660 SSLVLQWSV
+660 SSIVLQWSV

-678 YIMQRQNEE
+678 YIMQRQDEVRSKDIIRDN
-687 RPNKV
+687 
-692 IHDSVLESE
+692 VLESE